1 MDKNLHITAAAILT
15 TLAITGCTI
24 GEDTPT
30 ATNTASP
37 QPIAQPSA
45 NPQIQAQPFQNPVIS
60 SVPTAPTA
68 QSGNLTP
75 ATNSTE
81 RLAIVQKGRTD
92 PFGQIVQSIGTNT
105 ASVNNKIEVPKLPP
119 LPTSTNTKPIIGNT
133 PSPNKAPTTAPKSP
147 TRAAQ
152 VPQKPKPK
160 PQILLP
166 KVLPGIVTPMQLK
179 PVAPPVPQPETARAV
194 VVSGVVLVGKVP
206 QAIIKVPDEPTS
218 RYVQPGQRLVNGV
231 LVKRIEMNQGVNPIV
246 IFEQYGIEVAK
257 QVGEQP
263 TQESKPSTTASVG
276 NAISVV
282 KPQEN
287 LVGAS

>member
-15 TLAITGCTI
+15 TLAIAGCTI

-45 NPQIQAQPFQNPVIS
+45 NPQTQAQPFQNPVIS

-68 QSGNLTP
+68 QAGNLTP
-75 ATNSTE
+75 PTNSTE

-92 PFGQIVQSIGTNT
+92 PFGQIVPSIGTNT
-105 ASVNNKIEVPKLPP
+105 VRRGNQIEVPKLPP
-119 LPTSTNTKPIIGNT
+119 LPTSPNTRQIPGNT
-133 PSPNKAPTTAPKSP
+133 PTPNKAPTTAPKSP
-147 TRAAQ
+147 AGAAQ
-152 VPQKPKPK
+152 VPQKPKP
-160 PQILLP
+160 QILIP
-166 KVLPGIVTPMQLK
+166 KVLSGVVAPMQLK
-179 PVAPPVPQPETARAV
+179 PVVPPIPQPETARAV
-194 VVSGVVLVGKVP
+194 VVSGVVLVGTVP

-218 RYVQPGQRLVNGV
+218 RYVKPGQRLVNGV
-231 LVKRIEMNQGVNPIV
+231 LVKRIEMNKGDNPIV